1 MHRKFNLKN
10 FIIIALLGVLLSACS
25 GLTPQASPTVQPPV
39 SEEIT
44 PLVSATG
51 VVTPADWTIL
61 SLSASGIVESVLV
74 EEGQSVQAGEVLVR
88 LKGREEFLAA
98 ISAAQFEVTAAEKA
112 VQDLHEAAEIAMVQS
127 IDAISM
133 YADAVRDAQYQ
144 LDNFT
149 VPLGQA
155 DLTPI
160 EGLDM
165 TEEALDEARQAFEP
179 YKNKPSSDPTRER
192 LKDDL
197 DNAQSDYNAAVRRL
211 EYENDLIVAQENLEK
226 AREDYATWSAGP
238 DPDELAVAQAR
249 VENANAA
256 LAAAQA
262 RLEDLELLAPFAGIV
277 SEIDVRT
284 GQWVTVGGPV
294 LQLADLGHLRVETTD
309 LNEIDAARV
318 KVGSRVRVT
327 FDALPEVLVQGT
339 VTSLAPKASQGS
351 GVNYKA
357 VIELDEVVEEL
368 RWGMTAFVDIQ
379 VE

>member
-1 MHRKFNLKN
+1 MQKKIGSE
-10 FIIIALLGVLLSACS
+10 IISKLVLVGMLLSACS
-25 GLTPQASPTVQPPV
+25 GLSPQASPTVEPPV
-39 SEEIT
+39 DEEIT

-51 VVTPADWTIL
+51 VVVPADWTVL
-61 SLSASGIVESVLV
+61 SLSASGIVDSVQVEEGEAV
-74 EEGQSVQAGEVLVR
+74 EEGQVLVR
-88 LKGREEFLAA
+88 LKGREEFVAA
-98 ISAAQFEVTAAEKA
+98 ISAAQFEVTTAEKA
-112 VQDLHEAAEIAMVQS
+112 LQDLYDAAEIAMVQS
-127 IDAISM
+127 IDAVSL

-149 VPLGQA
+149 VPLGQE

-165 TEEALDEARQAFEP
+165 TEQALDEARAAFEP
-179 YKNKPSSDPTRER
+179 YKNKPSGDPTRED
-192 LKDDL
+192 LKEDL

-226 AREDYATWSAGP
+226 AREDYETWSAGP

-262 RLEDLELLAPFAGIV
+262 KLEDLELLAPFAGIV
-277 SEIDVRT
+277 SEIDIRE
-284 GQWVTVGGPV
+284 GQWVTVGQPV

-318 KVGSRVRVT
+318 RVGSRVRVT
-327 FDALPEVLVQGT
+327 FDALPEVVVEGT

-357 VIELDEVVEEL
+357 VIELDELVEEL
-368 RWGMTAFVDIQ
+368 RWGMTAFVDIEVQ
-379 VE
+379 

>member
-1 MHRKFNLKN
+1 ML
-10 FIIIALLGVLLSACS
+10 LLGLIISGCS
-25 GLTPQASPTVQPPV
+25 GLSPQASPTVEPPV
-39 SEEIT
+39 NEDIT

-61 SLSASGIVESVLV
+61 SLSASGIVEEVLV
-74 EEGQSVQAGEVLVR
+74 EEGEAVEEGQVLVR
-88 LKGREEFLAA
+88 LKGREEIQAA
-98 ISAAQFEVTAAEKA
+98 ITAAQFEVTAAQKA
-112 VQDLHEAAEIAMVQS
+112 LDDLSDAAEIAMVSS
-127 IDAISM
+127 IDAISR
-133 YADAVRDAQYQ
+133 YAKDVRDAQYQ

-149 VPLGQA
+149 VPANQE
-155 DLTPI
+155 DLTPL
-160 EGLDM
+160 EALDM
-165 TEEALDEARQAFEP
+165 TEKVLDEARQAFEP
-179 YKNKPSSDPTRER
+179 YKSKPSSDPTRED
-192 LKDDL
+192 LKEDL

-211 EYENDLIVAQENLEK
+211 EYENTLTVAQENLEK
-226 AREDYATWSAGP
+226 AREDFEIWLQGP
-238 DPDELAVAQAR
+238 DPDELAVAEAR

-256 LAAAQA
+256 LTAAQA
-262 RLEDLELLAPFAGIV
+262 RLDDLELLAPFAGIV
-277 SEIDVRT
+277 SEIDVRA
-284 GQWVTVGGPV
+284 GQWVTIGQTV

-357 VIELDEVVEEL
+357 VIELDEIVEEL
-368 RWGMTAFVDIQ
+368 RWGMTAFVDIE

>member
-1 MHRKFNLKN
+1 MRKIGRIRIN
-10 FIIIALLGVLLSACS
+10 IVLLIGMLMAACS
-25 GLTPQASPTVQPPV
+25 GFSTQSSPTAEPPV
-39 SEEIT
+39 NEEIT
-44 PLVSATG
+44 PMVSATG

-61 SLSASGIVESVLV
+61 SLSASGIVDTVLV
-74 EEGQSVQAGEVLVR
+74 EEGESVVEGQVLVR
-88 LKGREEFLAA
+88 LKGREEFVAA
-98 ISAAQFEVTAAEKA
+98 ISAAQFEVTTAQKA
-112 VQDLHEAAEIAMVQS
+112 LQDLYDAAEISMVQS

-149 VPLGQA
+149 VPLGQE

-165 TEEALDEARQAFEP
+165 TEKALDEAREAFEP
-179 YKNKPSSDPTRER
+179 YKNKSSGDPTRQD
-192 LKDDL
+192 LKEDL

-226 AREDYATWSAGP
+226 AREDYETWSAGP
-238 DPDELAVAQAR
+238 DPDELAVAKAR
-249 VENANAA
+249 VENAKAA

-262 RLEDLELLAPFAGIV
+262 KLEDLELLAPFAGIV
-277 SEIDVRT
+277 SEIDLRD
-284 GQWVTVGGPV
+284 GQWVTVGQPV
-294 LQLADLGHLRVETTD
+294 LQLADLSHLRVETTD

-327 FDALPEVLVQGT
+327 FDALPEVVVQGT

-357 VIELDEVVEEL
+357 VIELDELVEEL
-368 RWGMTAFVDIQ
+368 RWGMTAFVDIE